1 MPLQFKLLV
10 SQFGAALQVWDPE
23 SLADTSVGFMQHKN
37 PCSPYTSLPVYGK
50 VLATFVEGQMVFDSQ
65 LGLSRNT
72 CGKLISRQ

>member
-1 MPLQFKLLV
+1 MTQFC
-10 SQFGAALQVWDPE
+10 APLQVWDPE

-37 PCSPYTSLPVYGK
+37 PCSPYTSLPLYGK

-65 LGLSRNT
+65 LGLSKNT